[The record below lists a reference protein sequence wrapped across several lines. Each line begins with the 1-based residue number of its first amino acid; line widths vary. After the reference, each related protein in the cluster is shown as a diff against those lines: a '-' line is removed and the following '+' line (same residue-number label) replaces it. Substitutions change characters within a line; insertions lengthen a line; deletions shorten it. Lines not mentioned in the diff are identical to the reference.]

1 MISESD
7 DDVIDLTSQ
16 SFIQIFC
23 LQATEDEMRLLRF
36 QRKLDDEKGAGLL
49 GLSLQ
54 VHKGAGH
61 WDCLHVHK
69 GAGVMGL
76 SLQVHKG
83 VWVNGYLKLCP
94 GCNHCLPCDVTSCLQ
109 ATMEALL
116 ALGLHK
122 QAEQLYRDFKVP
134 DKRWDMSLLSV
145 LWLAEHMIVCL
156 TCLPHLCRYW
166 WLKLKSLAEKEEWE
180 ELEKFSKSKKSPIGY
195 LVRTTPP
202 PCFLF

>member
-7 DDVIDLTSQ
+7 DDIIDLTSQ

-54 VHKGAGH
+54 VRKGA
-61 WDCLHVHK
+61 
-69 GAGVMGL
+69 
-76 SLQVHKG
+76 
-83 VWVNGYLKLCP
+83 WVNGYLKLCP